1 MFSLELFDN
10 REIAGGFWLVVALT
24 VLLWNAHLRRSL
36 LDVLKAFLVRKLLV
50 FCGCALVYF
59 ALVVFV
65 LLSVG
70 YWKPIFL
77 KGTILWA
84 ILSGSVFAFHF
95 VRSTSGE
102 NLVWNVIRDSLKIM
116 VVIEFLVNSYTF
128 SLIAE
133 LILLPVLTVVGIFD
147 AFARSDKQYAVV
159 AKITSSIL
167 ILVGLIVVSQ
177 ALWRALGDWESLAT
191 TLTLREFLLPL
202 VLSLLLVPFIYLS
215 EVYSRYD
222 TIFRRLS
229 LSLELQKNESLK
241 HYARRRIVLSCGLD
255 TAKLRQLCGPSE
267 VRLMQI
273 RSKEDVDSLLKPIA
287 SNLTQ

>member
-1 MFSLELFDN
+1 MISLDFFDN
-10 REIAGGFWLVVALT
+10 REIAGGFWLVVAL
-24 VLLWNAHLRRSL
+24 VILLWNAHFRHSL
-36 LDVLKAFLVRKLLV
+36 LDILKAFLVRKLLL

-70 YWKPIFL
+70 YWEPVFL

-84 ILSGSVFAFHF
+84 ILSGSVFIFHLA
-95 VRSTSGE
+95 RSTDGE
-102 NLVWNVIRDSLKIM
+102 SLFWNVVRDNLKVI
-116 VVIEFLVNSYTF
+116 VVIEFLVSSYNF

-191 TLTLREFLLPL
+191 TLTLREFLLAPI
-202 VLSLLLVPFIYLS
+202 LSMSLVPFVYLS
-215 EVYSRYD
+215 QVYMLYES
-222 TIFRRLS
+222 IFVRLS
-229 LSLELQKNESLK
+229 LATGLESDCKLK
-241 HYARRRIVLSCGLD
+241 RYVKRRIMLGCGLNSSR
-255 TAKLRQLCGPSE
+255 LRQFRGPSAY
-267 VRLMQI
+267 RLLQI
-273 RSKEDVDSLLKPIA
+273 TSKEDIDGLLK
-287 SNLTQ
+287 SMFN